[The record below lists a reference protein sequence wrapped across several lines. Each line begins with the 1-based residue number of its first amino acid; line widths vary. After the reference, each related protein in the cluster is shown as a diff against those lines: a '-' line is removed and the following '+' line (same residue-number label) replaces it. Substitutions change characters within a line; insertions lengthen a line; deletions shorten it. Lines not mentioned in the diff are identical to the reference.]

1 MPARSSFAEATGTSE
16 IGTDDRAQ
24 PIGRVLRQVESEGS
38 RVARRCRPRMM
49 TSNNTMQ
56 TDKPFDVDGRGRH
69 VHWFDGAKRPD
80 MTTVEGGAQV
90 DFDLARPVPSAD

>member
-1 MPARSSFAEATGTSE
+1 
-16 IGTDDRAQ
+16 
-24 PIGRVLRQVESEGS
+24 
-38 RVARRCRPRMM
+38 MM

-56 TDKPFDVDGRGRH
+56 TDKPIDVDGRGRH

-90 DFDLARPVPSAD
+90 DFDLARPVRSAD